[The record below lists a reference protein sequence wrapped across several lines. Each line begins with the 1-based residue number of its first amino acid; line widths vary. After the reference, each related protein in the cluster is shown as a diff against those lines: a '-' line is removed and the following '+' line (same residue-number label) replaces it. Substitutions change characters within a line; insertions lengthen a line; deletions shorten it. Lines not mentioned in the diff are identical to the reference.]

1 MRHGRI
7 RSRRSRPS
15 SRPSLS
21 LSMRYRTATQ
31 HLMSARMAH
40 PSADV
45 IPDGPQGRAGTS
57 CRTAPL
63 LLTSSRTAR
72 RAEPGSRRAPR
83 KCRWIPAFAGM
94 TAKRM
99 WRSFAPWSVIVVG
112 ARRRAG
118 LPSRAAPNFDVI
130 PDGPQGR
137 AGIQTGAPQVPLD
150 PRFRGD
156 DSKKNVALLAPW
168 SVIVVGARRRAGLP
182 SRTAPNFDVIPDGP
196 QGRAG
201 IQTGAS
207 QEPLDPRFRGDDSKK
222 GGAPSSDVIPDG
234 AQRRAGGPQRR
245 RRRAPGF
252 FTAR

>member
-1 MRHGRI
+1 MTAKRMRRTFAPCSVIVIGA
-7 RSRRSRPS
+7 RRRAGLS
-15 SRPSLS
+15 SR
-21 LSMRYRTATQ
+21 TA
-31 HLMSARMAH
+31 
-40 PSADV
+40 PNFDV

-57 CRTAPL
+57 
-63 LLTSSRTAR
+63 SRTAR
-72 RAEPGSRRAPR
+72 SAEPGSRRAPR

-156 DSKKNVALLAPW
+156 DSKKNAAHPC
-168 SVIVVGARRRAGLP
+168 
-182 SRTAPNFDVIPDGP
+182 
-196 QGRAG
+196 
-201 IQTGAS
+201 
-207 QEPLDPRFRGDDSKK
+207 PL
-222 GGAPSSDVIPDG
+222 
-234 AQRRAGGPQRR
+234 QRR
-245 RRRAPGF
+245 RGRCAAPGRGPEAPPRRGLLHLAM
-252 FTAR
+252 TSGLLQCSTGCGVRMRGVGATKVRRIRSRHR